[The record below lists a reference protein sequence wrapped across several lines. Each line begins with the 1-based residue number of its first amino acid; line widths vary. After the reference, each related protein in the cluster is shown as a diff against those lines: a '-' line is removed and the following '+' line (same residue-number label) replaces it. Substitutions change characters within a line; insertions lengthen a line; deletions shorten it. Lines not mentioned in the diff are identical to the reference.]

1 MVSKFNPLI
10 WRLIFTKYIVERA
23 WKKKLKWYVK
33 KQVKRGGEN
42 KCEERI
48 KDESNN
54 MYKFKKILKAREEI
68 YEDWDNEIDTKLN
81 LGYAVLVVS
90 NMIKAIFEHF
100 QWLEKPH
107 DGLTHGRTKPLIKFQ
122 NF

>member
-1 MVSKFNPLI
+1 MRRKNQRRKQQYVSPI
-10 WRLIFTKYIVERA
+10 
-23 WKKKLKWYVK
+23 
-33 KQVKRGGEN
+33 
-42 KCEERI
+42 C
-48 KDESNN
+48 
-54 MYKFKKILKAREEI
+54 KFKKILKAREEI